1 MLLNSNLDSTKEFL
15 TMIPHRPYSLRYV
28 SFASLFAAIALPLIA
43 VQPLFAEDAP
53 KAKSVPAIDGTDAQG
68 KAIFKYDIEAAMKIP
83 IEELE
88 FTVNPLTKEE
98 LVVEADAWRDL
109 LKHKVADISEEE
121 INLRRKNQEIA
132 EAEAKADEAAAQK
145 EKAEEVAE
153 EAKKEVEETADK
165 PIADPDVT
173 NAEIKKEA
181 AEQDKEVAE
190 KQEVQAK
197 QEAEAKAEEKT
208 EKLDKIVQLRNERK
222 KIVDR
227 LNVVL
232 TELDAKGGERKP
244 YDRYVDAVSGLK
256 LDVTDTSAAW
266 ATVKGWIT
274 SEEGGLRWLKNIAF
288 FLLTMLAFWIL
299 ARIVA
304 RAVRNAVKR
313 ARGMS
318 SLLRDFLVMLAR
330 RVVIVIGLIVALGQ
344 LEIDI
349 SPLIAAIGAAGFVIA
364 FALQG
369 TLSNFASGLLILIYR
384 PYDVGDVVDVSGVSG
399 VVESMNLMT
408 TTIKSFDNQR
418 IVVPNNNIWGNVITT
433 VTGYP
438 TRRVDLVFGIG
449 YADDY
454 DKARD
459 ILMNIITSHPKVL
472 KDPEPNVKVHELAD
486 SSVNLICRPWTKT
499 EDYWAV
505 YWDVMREVKKRF
517 DEEGVSI
524 PFPQRDVHVYHEK
537 LDAQPAEG

>member
-1 MLLNSNLDSTKEFL
+1 
-15 TMIPHRPYSLRYV
+15 
-28 SFASLFAAIALPLIA
+28 
-43 VQPLFAEDAP
+43 
-53 KAKSVPAIDGTDAQG
+53 
-68 KAIFKYDIEAAMKIP
+68 MKLP

-88 FTVNPLTKEE
+88 FAVNPLTKEE
-98 LVVEADAWRDL
+98 LVVEADGWRDL
-109 LKHKVADISEEE
+109 LKAKVADISDEE
-121 INLRRKNQEIA
+121 INLRRQNQEIA
-132 EAEAKADEAAAQK
+132 KAQAKADEAAEQK
-145 EKAEEVAE
+145 EKAEAE
-153 EAKKEVEETADK
+153 AQEAEKEVKEKIEQPAANT
-165 PIADPDVT
+165 PDVT
-173 NAEIKKEA
+173 NAEVKKVE
-181 AEQDKEVAE
+181 AEQNKEVAKEQE
-190 KQEVQAK
+190 KQAK
-197 QEAEAKAEEKT
+197 QEAEIKAEEKD
-208 EKLDKIVQLRNERK
+208 EKLEKIVQLRNERK
-222 KIVDR
+222 KMIDR

-232 TELDAKGGERKP
+232 TELEAKGGDRKP
-244 YDRYVDAVSGLK
+244 YDQYVDAVSGLK

-274 SEEGGLRWLKNIAF
+274 SEEGGLRWLKNIGF
-288 FLLTMLAFWIL
+288 FLLTLFAFWIL
-299 ARIVA
+299 ARLVA

-318 SLLRDFLVMLAR
+318 SLLRDFVVIMAR
-330 RVVIVIGLIVALGQ
+330 RTIIVIGLIVALGQ

-384 PYDVGDVVDVSGVSG
+384 PYDVGDVVDVAGVSG
-399 VVESMNLMT
+399 VVESMSLMT

-418 IVVPNNNIWGNVITT
+418 IVVPNNSIWGNVITT
-433 VTGYP
+433 ATGYP

-449 YADDY
+449 YEDDY

-459 ILMNIITSHPKVL
+459 ILLDIVSSHPKVL

-524 PFPQRDVHVYHEK
+524 PFPQRDIHVYQEK
-537 LDAQPAEG
+537 MQAVEAVAS